1 MELKELTERM
11 LDLLGITEI
20 KDIPIKLFQVVRSN
34 DALVFVAFSEMV
46 PDLNTDWL
54 QKIYQYYM
62 ADRKEKM
69 QDYTPKSLARFMSK
83 LAGNGDVMTDL
94 CAGSGALTI
103 QHWGRNNDQKFELYE
118 MDENVIPVLLFNMA
132 VRNIECMVYHAD
144 VLQQEIYH
152 AYRINKGEKFGVF
165 LEVGHEKNVNL

>member
-11 LDLLGITEI
+11 LDLLDISEI
-20 KDIPIKLFQVVRSN
+20 KDIPIELFQVVRSN
-34 DALVFVAFSEMV
+34 DVSVFEAFSEIV

-54 QKIYQYYM
+54 QKVYQYYM

-69 QDYTPKSLARFMSK
+69 QDYTPKSLAQFMSK
-83 LAGNGDVMTDL
+83 LAGNGDIMTDL

-103 QHWGRNNDQKFELYE
+103 QHWVRNKDQKFELYE
-118 MDENVIPVLLFNMA
+118 VDEKVIPILLFNMA
-132 VRNIECMVYHAD
+132 VRNIECTVYHAD

-152 AYRINKGEKFGVF
+152 TYRIKKGEKFGVF
-165 LEVGHEKNVNL
+165 LEVENEKNVNF